1 MRAIKKIN
9 NNIAICIDGN
19 GNEVVV
25 FGKGVGFHEM
35 PYEIKDLSLI
45 ERTFYGISSQHFGL
59 LKEISKE
66 VFEATSVIVEYA
78 SLHINANLNP
88 NLIFTLADHINFA
101 IDRYRRNIN
110 VKTPYVGDIKN
121 LYENEY
127 HIGEK
132 AVLYINKKFGIHLR
146 KDEAISIALHL
157 INAERFDDIKQG
169 QLDDEKIIDSIIDII
184 EKQMNIKINRNG
196 VNCARFITHL
206 KYLIKRLTDDVSSSS
221 ENKMMFETM
230 KDNYPEVYKCACNAC
245 KYLNTITNKTLN
257 DEEIMYLMLH
267 INRVC
272 SREKI

>member
-1 MRAIKKIN
+1 MKAIKKIN

-35 PYEIKDLSLI
+35 PYEIKDMSMI
-45 ERTFYGISSQHFGL
+45 ERTFYGISSEHFGL
-59 LKEISKE
+59 LKEIKKE
-66 VFEATSVIVEYA
+66 IFEVSSTIVDYA
-78 SLHINANLNP
+78 LLHIDVKLNP

-101 IDRYRRNIN
+101 IDRYHKNIN
-110 VKTPYVGDIKN
+110 VKAPYVGDIKN

-132 AVLYINKKFGIHLR
+132 ALMYINNKFGIRLA

-157 INAERFDDIKQG
+157 INAERIDNSAQG
-169 QLDDEKIIDSIIDII
+169 KINDESIINSVIDII
-184 EKQMNIKINRNG
+184 EKQMDIKINRNG

-206 KYLIKRLTDDVSSSS
+206 KYLIKRLTADTSSSS
-221 ENKMMFETM
+221 ENEMMFETM
-230 KDNYPEVYKCACNAC
+230 KENYPSVYKCACNVC
-245 KYLNTITNKTLN
+245 EYLNALTNKTLN

-272 SREKI
+272 SREKV